1 MMNNEKN
8 MGARAWTIAGLVL
21 ALFGLT
27 IITTVYRQV
36 FGPIQS
42 SAESVLRELL
52 LFLALGLLL
61 CIVRRGEHL
70 SFESLGWRT
79 DHVGRSLLW
88 GFIGAL
94 LCAVGLAVSLGL
106 ITVFKLHFG
115 GDGKA
120 QFQAP
125 VWAVAITVFRAGIIE
140 EVFYRGYAIDRLK
153 RLTGS
158 TPVAI
163 AVPLLVFA
171 AAHYRQ
177 GIGGVLIAFVM
188 GGILTALFLKRRDLL
203 TVITAHTLVDFV
215 PNVVLPLISG

>member
-1 MMNNEKN
+1 MNNEN
-8 MGARAWTIAGLVL
+8 NTSRPAWTLAGLFL
-21 ALFGLT
+21 ALFGLI
-27 IITTVYRQV
+27 IITTAYRMAL
-36 FGPIQS
+36 GPVQS
-42 SAESVLRELL
+42 ASESVLRELL
-52 LFLALGLLL
+52 LFLALALLL
-61 CIVRRGEHL
+61 FIVKRGEGL
-70 SFESLGWRT
+70 SFASLGWRT

-88 GFIGAL
+88 GLIGAL
-94 LCAVGLAVSLGL
+94 LCAVGLAASLGL
-106 ITVFKLHFG
+106 IMLFKLHFG
-115 GDGKA
+115 GDGKP

-163 AVPLLVFA
+163 VVPLLVFA

-177 GIGGVLIAFVM
+177 GLGGVLIALVM
-188 GGILTALFLKRRDLL
+188 GGILTAVFLKRRDLL